1 MKRTLLTTAVP
12 IAVMALVCVSGCG
25 QADDTTASPTVASTT
40 SSMPSASPTP
50 TPAPSTPSPTP
61 SPTPTQPDD
70 PDRPADAM
78 SIGESTV
85 VDGIEVTVKKF
96 QKVKP
101 KDPLDGFTY
110 YGAKM
115 SFKNMTDGP
124 KEVVADAQV
133 RLENIYVATVNPLP
147 MLDIKEGEGVPFGAF
162 RPGTTVEGWV
172 VWAVP
177 DSSDILKSFGV
188 YYRDMVGNEVVWWNN
203 IKKA

>member
-1 MKRTLLTTAVP
+1 MKRTLLTSAVP
-12 IAVMALVCVSGCG
+12 VAVFALVGVSGCG
-25 QADDTTASPTVASTT
+25 QADGTAASSIVASTT
-40 SSMPSASPTP
+40 SSTPSTSPTP
-50 TPAPSTPSPTP
+50 TPAPTTPSATP
-61 SPTPTQPDD
+61 SPTPTTPDD

-78 SIGESTV
+78 SIGDSTV

-96 QKVKP
+96 QKVRP
-101 KDPLDGFTY
+101 KDPLDGFHY

-115 SFKNMTDGP
+115 SFKNTTDGP

-147 MLDIKEGEGVPFGAF
+147 MLDIREGDSVPFGAF
-162 RPGTTVEGWV
+162 RPGTTVDGWV

-188 YYRDMVGNEVVWWNN
+188 YYTDMVGNEVVWWNN